1 MVGGGS
7 VRAVAHIP
15 DSPQSLIPN
24 LMRRHLVGILGLA
37 LIAAWI
43 VLEIKLRM
51 GHEQSAVEADFEG
64 AASRIGGF
72 LIILWLAWDQ
82 LKRIPNWL
90 WLVLPAIAAAFLFR
104 RPQILVLL
112 IPILIA
118 VAILRPRNKPP
129 KMRRRRVVD
138 EFPESTRP

>member
-1 MVGGGS
+1 
-7 VRAVAHIP
+7 
-15 DSPQSLIPN
+15 
-24 LMRRHLVGILGLA
+24 MRRHLVGILGLA

-43 VLEIKLRM
+43 VLEIQLRM

-129 KMRRRRVVD
+129 KMRRRRVVED
-138 EFPESTRP
+138 CPESTRP